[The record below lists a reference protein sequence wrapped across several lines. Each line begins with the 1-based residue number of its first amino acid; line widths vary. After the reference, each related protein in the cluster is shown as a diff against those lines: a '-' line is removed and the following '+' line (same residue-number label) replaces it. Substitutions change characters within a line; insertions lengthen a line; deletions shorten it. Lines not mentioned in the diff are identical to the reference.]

1 MAKRLDLRELLNF
14 YDYRVESSNTHAS
27 AVNAVLGEDLAV
39 ALLLHYFKGLGYGVT
54 ALDQACTQGT
64 KKGSRLD
71 KWIAVQSAS
80 ESVLY
85 QVEIKNWSAHSIGG
99 NIVERPDDED
109 YMREFRVKRWNYQF
123 NAMKK
128 VPSQAGAL
136 KVLTKMRVPDQ
147 YSNTHSQQPLL
158 CFWEPLHQHGDSE
171 ALFEVDVVSE
181 AFTQLKVF
189 SMSNY
194 VSLLLKTTETLE
206 VEMPDADA
214 RTDWLRRLYS

>member
-1 MAKRLDLRELLNF
+1 MAKRLNLRELLNF

-39 ALLLHYFKGLGYGVT
+39 ALLLHYFKSLGYGVL
-54 ALDQACTQGT
+54 ALDQACTQST

-80 ESVLY
+80 ESVIY

-99 NIVERPDDED
+99 RVVERPDDPD

-123 NAMKK
+123 DSVKK

-136 KVLTKMRVPDQ
+136 KVLTKMRVPGQ

-171 ALFEVDVVSE
+171 ALFEVEVVSE
-181 AFTQLKVF
+181 AFAQLKVF

-194 VSLLLKTTETLE
+194 VSLLLRTTETLE

-214 RTDWLRRLYS
+214 RTDWLQRLYS

>member
-1 MAKRLDLRELLNF
+1 VGQYSIGAN
-14 YDYRVESSNTHAS
+14 
-27 AVNAVLGEDLAV
+27 
-39 ALLLHYFKGLGYGVT
+39 
-54 ALDQACTQGT
+54 TQGT

-71 KWIAVQSAS
+71 KWIAVQSAN

-99 NIVERPDDED
+99 NIVERPDDPD
-109 YMREFRVKRWNYQF
+109 YMREFRGKRWNYQF
-123 NAMKK
+123 DTVKK
-128 VPSQAGAL
+128 VPSQSGAQ

-171 ALFEVDVVSE
+171 ALFEVEVVSE
-181 AFTQLKVF
+181 AFTHLKVF

-194 VSLLLKTTETLE
+194 VSLLLRTSETLE
-206 VEMPDADA
+206 VEMPDADS
-214 RTDWLRRLYS
+214 RIDWLQKLYR

>member
-1 MAKRLDLRELLNF
+1 MGKRLNLRELLNF

-39 ALLLHYFKGLGYGVT
+39 ALLLHYFKSLGFGVI
-54 ALDQACTQGT
+54 ALDQACTLGT

-80 ESVLY
+80 ESVIY

-99 NIVERPDDED
+99 KVVERPDDPD

-123 NAMKK
+123 DSVKK

-171 ALFEVDVVSE
+171 ALFEVEVVSE
-181 AFTQLKVF
+181 AFAQLKVF

-206 VEMPDADA
+206 VAMPDADA
-214 RTDWLRRLYS
+214 RIDWLQRLYR

>member
-1 MAKRLDLRELLNF
+1 M
-14 YDYRVESSNTHAS
+14 
-27 AVNAVLGEDLAV
+27 
-39 ALLLHYFKGLGYGVT
+39 
-54 ALDQACTQGT
+54 
-64 KKGSRLD
+64 
-71 KWIAVQSAS
+71 
-80 ESVLY
+80 
-85 QVEIKNWSAHSIGG
+85 
-99 NIVERPDDED
+99 
-109 YMREFRVKRWNYQF
+109 
-123 NAMKK
+123 
-128 VPSQAGAL
+128 
-136 KVLTKMRVPDQ
+136 
-147 YSNTHSQQPLL
+147 L